1 MEPYS
6 ANIDSLQARIAKLE
20 NQNCRFKKCAVA
32 MLVAVA
38 LLFVMAEAPTRKT
51 IEANEFVV
59 KDAHGNTRIRL
70 GVEPK
75 NDSAVLW
82 LQTAKGEEGASLSDS
97 GLILQQGGVVRTILD
112 NGDLSLANAQ
122 GQANVKFTAA
132 DNAERDLSI
141 EGPNGYLFYKPG
153 EALQVSDSDGYIA
166 SIGSTDVRGTGGAS
180 AHTNAASIVL
190 TDPDSKVLWK
200 AP

>member
-1 MEPYS
+1 MDIHS
-6 ANIDSLQARIAKLE
+6 LNMDSLQTRIARLE
-20 NQNCRFKKCAVA
+20 KENRRFKQLGLA
-32 MLVAVA
+32 MLTATG
-38 LLFVMAEAPTRKT
+38 LLFVMAQAPARKT
-51 IEANEFVV
+51 VEANEFVV

-70 GVEPK
+70 GVDPK
-75 NDSAVLW
+75 NDSADLW
-82 LQTAKGEEGASLSDS
+82 LQTAKGDEGASLSDS

-112 NGDLSLANAQ
+112 GGDLSLANTQ
-122 GQANVKFTAA
+122 GQANIKLSAA

-153 EALQVSDSDGYIA
+153 EALQVSDIDGYMT
-166 SIGSTDVRGTGGAS
+166 SIGVTDVRGASGAS
-180 AHTNAASIVL
+180 THTNAASIVL